1 MMLMRPPVSAPA
13 LALRAPGQMEYKS
26 HTHLVHHF
34 LLIFVTP
41 CSQVCSVSV
50 HPACSGES
58 RVLSQPTFS
67 RFSLPSA
74 SAGALLPKKA
84 AKVFCGRNVHALV
97 SLSSAHGG
105 SGRGAMAASSSSS
118 VTQAWSEA
126 CGGVYTIPG

>member
-1 MMLMRPPVSAPA
+1 MRPPVSASA
-13 LALRAPGQMEYKS
+13 LALRAPRTNEYNKV
-26 HTHLVHHF
+26 HTFGAPFLTHF
-34 LLIFVTP
+34 CDSLGI
-41 CSQVCSVSV
+41 QVYSVSV

-105 SGRGAMAASSSSS
+105 SGRGAIAASSSSS

-126 CGGVYTIPG
+126 CGGVYTMPG

>member
-1 MMLMRPPVSAPA
+1 M
-13 LALRAPGQMEYKS
+13 
-26 HTHLVHHF
+26 HHF
-34 LLIFVTP
+34 LLILR
-41 CSQVCSVSV
+41 
-50 HPACSGES
+50 GS
-58 RVLSQPTFS
+58 RPYSFCDSLTDSLHAAARCAASASIQRAAERVGFSLRSQPTFS

-105 SGRGAMAASSSSS
+105 SGRGAIAASSSSS

-126 CGGVYTIPG
+126 CGGVYTMPG